1 MRAFAALE
9 EDPDFIPRPHVLAH
23 SYPNSSSRRPGT
35 SLTSV
40 GTRHTRYIYAI
51 LAKYVYPPNKI
62 TNLKKEG
69 SQGLGRARWF
79 SK

>member
-40 GTRHTRYIYAI
+40 GTGPICVHLFTHMQ
-51 LAKYVYPPNKI
+51 AKHLYPK
-62 TNLKKEG
+62 
-69 SQGLGRARWF
+69 QR
-79 SK
+79 